1 MTDSSPET
9 RLSLEETTPLTEVL
23 ESTAE
28 RIREAL
34 DVLTPKAERLVSDA
48 TRAQNPDTSVT
59 TTVANLAD
67 FWGAWMDQAALGAE
81 RLASNL
87 TLLTHDTIPPVEWL
101 SQTPIDVPAVAH
113 NCIFRVT
120 GLTSSEGRLITN
132 REVTVV
138 RPDLTPFTPFN
149 PAVPSEWPG
158 QVYLRIRTFG
168 WVPTGPVAGQLVPV
182 HPSLLQPVGDSIP
195 IYCALG

>member
-1 MTDSSPET
+1 M
-9 RLSLEETTPLTEVL
+9 SLPLEQTTPLTEVL

-28 RIREAL
+28 RVREAL
-34 DVLTPKAERLVSDA
+34 DVLGPKAERLVSDA

-67 FWGAWMDQAALGAE
+67 FWGAWVDQAALGAE

-87 TLLTHDTIPPVEWL
+87 SLLTHDTIPPVEWL
-101 SQTPIDVPAVAH
+101 SQTPIDVPTLDLSP
-113 NCIFRVT
+113 CLFRAS
-120 GLTSSEGRLITN
+120 GLTSSEDRPITD

-138 RPDLTPFTPFN
+138 RPDLTPITPAN
-149 PAVPSEWPG
+149 PAVDTAWAG

-168 WVPTGPVAGQLVPV
+168 WVPTGPVAGSLVPI
-182 HPSLLQPVGDSIP
+182 HPLTRLPVGASIP
-195 IYCALG
+195 VYCALG